1 MKTVPLST
9 AFRDLGKYVSRNS
22 PSILTGLGIGL
33 GVASTVLAVG
43 ATPKAVR
50 LLETKKKEDR
60 KEKLTVIETVKTAG
74 TCYIP
79 AVLAAAGSVYCIVSA
94 SAKFSKRNAI
104 LATAYALSER
114 DLREYRDK
122 VKETVGEKKEKEI
135 RGKIVKDHILN
146 NPAEPNR
153 ILTPGGGKTLCYDN
167 WTGRYFMSDME
178 TLRKCEND
186 LNSRIIKEQ
195 FVSLNELYDS
205 LDLEPIKMGEDFGWN
220 FDGLH
225 DQLIHFSYFS
235 QLDRDGNPCLVLDY
249 DAEPYDIFQR
259 IGC

>member
-1 MKTVPLST
+1 MKTVPLSA
-9 AFRDLGKYVSRNS
+9 AFRDLGKYISRNS

-33 GVASTVLAVG
+33 GVASTVLAVT
-43 ATPKAVR
+43 ATPKAIQ
-50 LLETKKKEDR
+50 LLEEKKKEDQ
-60 KEKLTVIETVKTAG
+60 KEKLTVIETVRTAG
-74 TCYIP
+74 VCYVP
-79 AVLAAAGSVYCIVSA
+79 SVLAAAGSICCIISA

-135 RGKIVKDHILN
+135 RGKIAKDHILN

-153 ILTPGGGKTLCYDN
+153 VLTPNGGKTLCYDN

-178 TLRKCEND
+178 TLRKCENEM
-186 LNSRIIKEQ
+186 NARIIKEQ
-195 FVSLNELYDS
+195 FVSLNELYDM
-205 LDLEPIKMGEDFGWN
+205 LNLEPIKMGEDFGWN
-220 FDGLH
+220 FDGFH
-225 DQLIHFSYFS
+225 DDLIHFSYFS

-249 DAEPYDIFQR
+249 DAEPYDVCQR
-259 IGC
+259 IGY

>member
-1 MKTVPLST
+1 MKTVPLIT
-9 AFRDLGKYVSRNS
+9 AFRDLEKYISRNS

-50 LLETKKKEDR
+50 LLEMKKKEDR
-60 KEKLTVIETVKTAG
+60 KEKLTVIETVKTVG

-79 AVLAAAGSVYCIVSA
+79 AVLAAAGSAYCIVSA
-94 SAKFSKRNAI
+94 NAKFSKRNAI

-135 RGKIVKDHILN
+135 RGKIAKDHILN

-153 ILTPGGGKTLCYDN
+153 ILTPEGGKTLCYDN

-249 DAEPYDIFQR
+249 DAEPYDVFHR

>member
-1 MKTVPLST
+1 MKTVPLNT
-9 AFRDLGKYVSRNS
+9 AFRDLGKYISRNS
-22 PSILTGLGIGL
+22 PSIITGLGIGL
-33 GVASTVLAVG
+33 GVASTVLAVIV
-43 ATPKAVR
+43 TPKAVQ
-50 LLETKKKEDR
+50 LLAEKKKEEQ
-60 KEKLTVIETVKTAG
+60 KEKLTVIETIKTAG

-79 AVLAAAGSVYCIVSA
+79 AVLAAAGSIYCIVSA

-135 RGKIVKDHILN
+135 RGKIAKDHILS

-153 ILTPGGGKTLCYDN
+153 ILTPEGGKTLCYDN

-178 TLRKCEND
+178 SLRRCENE
-186 LNSRIIKEQ
+186 LNSRVLKEQ
-195 FVSLNELYDS
+195 FVSLNELYD
-205 LDLEPIKMGEDFGWN
+205 LLHLEGIKMGEDFGWN
-220 FDGLH
+220 YDGFH
-225 DQLIHFSYFS
+225 DELIHFSYFS

-249 DAEPYDIFQR
+249 DAEPFDIYQR
-259 IGC
+259 VGH

>member
-1 MKTVPLST
+1 MKTVPLIT
-9 AFRDLGKYVSRNS
+9 AFRDLEKYISRNS

-33 GVASTVLAVG
+33 GVASTILAVG

-50 LLETKKKEDR
+50 LLEMKKKEDR

-94 SAKFSKRNAI
+94 NAKFSKRNAI

-135 RGKIVKDHILN
+135 RGKIAKDHILN

-153 ILTPGGGKTLCYDN
+153 ILTPEGGKTLCYDN

-249 DAEPYDIFQR
+249 DAEPYDVFHR
-259 IGC
+259 FGC

>member
-9 AFRDLGKYVSRNS
+9 AFRDLEKYVSRNS

-33 GVASTVLAVG
+33 GIASTVLAVS
-43 ATPKAVR
+43 ATPKAIQ
-50 LLETKKKEDR
+50 LLEARKKEEQKD
-60 KEKLTVIETVKTAG
+60 KLTAIETVRTAG

-79 AVLAAAGSVYCIVSA
+79 SVLAAAGSIYCIA
-94 SAKFSKRNAI
+94 SANARFSKRNAI

-135 RGKIVKDHILN
+135 RGKIAKDHILN

-153 ILTPGGGKTLCYDN
+153 VLTPNGGKTLCYDN

-178 TLRKCEND
+178 TLRKCENEM
-186 LNSRIIKEQ
+186 NARVIKEQ
-195 FVSLNELYDS
+195 FVSLNELYDM
-205 LDLEPIKMGEDFGWN
+205 LNLEPIKMGEDFGWN
-220 FDGLH
+220 FDGFH
-225 DQLIHFSYFS
+225 DDLIHFSYFS

-249 DAEPYDIFQR
+249 DAKPYEIFQR
-259 IGC
+259 IGY

>member
-1 MKTVPLST
+1 MKTVPLSA
-9 AFRDLGKYVSRNS
+9 AFRDLGKYISRNS

-33 GVASTVLAVG
+33 GVASTVLAVT
-43 ATPKAVR
+43 ATPKAIQ
-50 LLETKKKEDR
+50 LLEEKKKEDQ
-60 KEKLTVIETVKTAG
+60 KEKLTVIETVRTAG
-74 TCYIP
+74 VCYISS
-79 AVLAAAGSVYCIVSA
+79 VLAAVGSICCIISA

-135 RGKIVKDHILN
+135 RGKIAKDHILN

-153 ILTPGGGKTLCYDN
+153 VLTPNGGKTLCYDN

-178 TLRKCEND
+178 TLRKCENEM
-186 LNSRIIKEQ
+186 NARIIKEQ
-195 FVSLNELYDS
+195 FVSLNELYDM
-205 LDLEPIKMGEDFGWN
+205 LNLEPIKMGEDFGWN
-220 FDGLH
+220 FDGFH
-225 DQLIHFSYFS
+225 DDLIHFSYFS

-249 DAEPYDIFQR
+249 DAEPYDVCQR
-259 IGC
+259 IGY

>member
-1 MKTVPLST
+1 MKTVPLIT

-60 KEKLTVIETVKTAG
+60 KERLTVIETVKTAG
-74 TCYIP
+74 ACYIP

-94 SAKFSKRNAI
+94 SAKLSKRNAI

-135 RGKIVKDHILN
+135 RGKIAKDHILN
-146 NPAEPNR
+146 NPAESNR
-153 ILTPGGGKTLCYDN
+153 ILTPNGGKTLCYDN

-186 LNSRIIKEQ
+186 LNARIIKEQ

-225 DQLIHFSYFS
+225 DQLINFSYFS

-249 DAEPYDIFQR
+249 DAEPYDVFQR